1 MNVLFGP
8 QIEAAAAAHHLDPK
22 LLAAVAAQET
32 GGPGANSGRNIVG
45 DGGHGHGIF
54 QIDDRSWSFART
66 AAAMDP
72 SRNAEMAASILE
84 DNLHRYGGD
93 LRAALSAYN
102 SGSPTATGTKTTWG
116 DGRVLGYADSVLR
129 HYGAIAGSAQPPIA
143 KSAARA
149 SGSGPALVERA
160 VASLHALEASRAS
173 GALVT
178 RAISS
183 SGVALANAPVPLSLT
198 PPAPMNTWAQV
209 LYAGSKDG
217 ESADSSV
224 ADLIDVGDVFGTERD
239 DDP

>member
-8 QIEAAAAAHHLDPK
+8 QIQAAAAAHHLDPK

-45 DGGHGHGIF
+45 DGGHGHGVF

-72 SRNAEMAASILE
+72 GRNAQMAASILE

-102 SGSPTATGTKTTWG
+102 SGSPTATGTKTIWG
-116 DGRVLGYADSVLR
+116 DGRVLGYADSVFR
-129 HYGAIAGSAQPPIA
+129 HYGAIAGSVQPPLA
-143 KSAARA
+143 KPATKA
-149 SGSGPALVERA
+149 SGSGTLVERV
-160 VASLHALEASRAS
+160 VASLHAFETSRVS
-173 GALVT
+173 GVSVPS
-178 RAISS
+178 AISS
-183 SGVALANAPVPLSLT
+183 RGMALADAPVPLSLT
-198 PPAPMNTWAQV
+198 PPAPGKTWAQV
-209 LYAGSKDG
+209 LEAGSKDG
-217 ESADSSV
+217 ESAVSTV
-224 ADLIDVGDVFGTERD
+224 ADLIDAGDVFGTERD